1 MDASTYRELG
11 FSLGELTYI
20 NSAYDA
26 DAALTASQ
34 DDKQHGVLHWVHDLL
49 HRMAERQHRRAVMQE
64 LAIMSDRELSDIG
77 LSRADVLRIFDP
89 DFRSNA
95 RSRDYIAY

>member
-1 MDASTYRELG
+1 MDASTYREL
-11 FSLGELTYI
+11 SLGDLTYI
-20 NSAYDA
+20 NSAYDD
-26 DAALTASQ
+26 DAAPAVSQ
-34 DDKQHGVLHWVHDLL
+34 HDRQHGVLHWVHDLM

-77 LSRADVLRIFDP
+77 LSRADILRIFDP

-95 RSRDYIAY
+95 CSRDYIAY